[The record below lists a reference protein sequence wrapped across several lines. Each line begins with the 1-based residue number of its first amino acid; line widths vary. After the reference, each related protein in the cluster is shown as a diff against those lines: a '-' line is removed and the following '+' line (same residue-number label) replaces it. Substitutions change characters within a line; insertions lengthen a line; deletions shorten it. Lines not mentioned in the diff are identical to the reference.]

1 MKNFKYAKIFQIF
14 ILKFYDVSSKFCHCH
29 FFCSLLFLMLLRRP
43 EWRQN
48 LFEIPKL
55 NFNLASILLFFN
67 SQYWKIG
74 RKMIETIIFM
84 LLQDEKKY
92 HFLPSSRYQTNY
104 LSAISAN
111 KTKKQKKKKHKS
123 THISFHSNP
132 VSSKFVIS
140 QLWVV
145 IYLKFK
151 QGILLE
157 KF

>member
-1 MKNFKYAKIFQIF
+1 MKNFKYIQIF
-14 ILKFYDVSSKFCHCH
+14 ILKFYDVSSKFCHCQ
-29 FFCSLLFLMLLRRP
+29 FFSSLLFLMLLRRA

-111 KTKKQKKKKHKS
+111 KTKKQKKKKTQKVHTLAFTQIQS
-123 THISFHSNP
+123 LPNLSFLNYE
-132 VSSKFVIS
+132 
-140 QLWVV
+140 LWF
-145 IYLKFK
+145 I
-151 QGILLE
+151 
-157 KF
+157 